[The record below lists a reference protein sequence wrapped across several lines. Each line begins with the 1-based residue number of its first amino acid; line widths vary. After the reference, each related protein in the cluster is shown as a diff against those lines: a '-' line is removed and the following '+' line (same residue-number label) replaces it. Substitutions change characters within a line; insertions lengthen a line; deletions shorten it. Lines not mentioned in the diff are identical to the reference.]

1 VLKGYLCICND
12 QSTSISL
19 KNPLVR
25 RERIA
30 VATAIRG
37 GRFEPFASCG
47 EDRRRK
53 GDEIGQFPQIL
64 GSGGQEELV
73 LGSARPAQAQ
83 SIEPGGRSGMAIDG
97 RWRLF

>member
-1 VLKGYLCICND
+1 MLAGEGLVEKNQTLGTRLDGGSARIV
-12 QSTSISL
+12 L

-53 GDEIGQFPQIL
+53 GDELGQF
-64 GSGGQEELV
+64 S
-73 LGSARPAQAQ
+73 
-83 SIEPGGRSGMAIDG
+83 
-97 RWRLF
+97 